1 MFDINE
7 TFYTF
12 GVHFEQK
19 EPMNKKLYLIDGH
32 ALIFKM
38 YYAFL
43 RHPMINSKGAD
54 MSILF
59 GFTKY
64 ILELIEKE
72 KPTHFAVAFDPPGGT
87 FRHEMYPEYKG
98 TRSETPQLIIDSL
111 EPLIELCTAMGF
123 PVLMIKGFE
132 ADDVIGSMAKR
143 AEKEGFD
150 TYMVTPDKDYGQ
162 LISEHI
168 FQFKPGKSGSESEII
183 DCAKVCEKY
192 GISRPEQV
200 VEILTICGDSSDNVP
215 GVKGVGE
222 VGAGKLI
229 AKFGTVENIYA
240 HIDEL
245 TPKQREAFE
254 NSKGHIQLSHEL
266 VTIKTDIP
274 LDVTEEQLRLTGEYS
289 PEVADLFEKY
299 EFGSLRKYLGNIAP
313 AVVKEEEKHLDFKG
327 ATAEQVCAAAAKD
340 GRCAIIVESDGSGIF
355 AAIKKVTVSANAEAA
370 GKTQAE
376 NSECIVAEGQPK
388 DFADILSNGDIEK
401 YGYDL
406 KLQRNLL
413 AHEGV
418 ELTGRLM
425 DIELMHYLINPE
437 KSHKIEILTRTYL
450 GVNLEEMMTGADA
463 KEEVPQTLSL
473 FDEVPEDEP
482 ESNRQAEAAATLLLG
497 EKVLEEMASLDL
509 GGLYDTMEEP
519 LMKVLSDMEQEG
531 VKVDLAQ
538 LRRYS
543 AGLAAEM
550 NAIQERVREMAEDP
564 NLNILSPIQ
573 VGNLIFEKL
582 RLDPKVKPKA
592 GARYSYPTD
601 EDTLS
606 ALADKHP
613 IVNEILEYRAVR
625 KLLSTYIDPLPTYV
639 SPATGKIHTTFN
651 QALTATGRLSSS
663 KPNLQNIPI
672 RTERGKEIRKAF
684 VPSRPD
690 GVIVSA
696 DYSQIE
702 LRIMAHLSCDMH
714 LIEAFRN
721 GQDVHAI
728 TAAKIFGISPEE
740 VTSDQRRIAKTANF
754 GIMYGISAF
763 GLSQRLH
770 IGRAEAKKIIED
782 YFANFPAISSYIED
796 TLTAARETGY
806 VETIFGRRRYLPDI
820 NSKNGTVRSLAER
833 NAINA
838 PIQGTSADIIKLA
851 MINVDRRL
859 KQEGLQSR
867 MVLQIHDELVFDAA
881 KEEVEKLCKIVREE
895 MENVTTLSVPL
906 TVECNYGNNWLEA
919 H

>member
-1 MFDINE
+1 
-7 TFYTF
+7 
-12 GVHFEQK
+12 
-19 EPMNKKLYLIDGH
+19 MNKKLYLIDGH

-111 EPLIELCTAMGF
+111 EPLTELCTAMGF

-132 ADDVIGSMAKR
+132 ADDVIGSMATR

-168 FQFKPGKSGSESEII
+168 FQYKPGKSGSESEII
-183 DCAKVCEKY
+183 DSTKICEKY

-200 VEILTICGDSSDNVP
+200 VEILTICGDASDNVP

-240 HIDEL
+240 HIEEL
-245 TPKQREAFE
+245 TPKQKEAFE
-254 NSKGHIQLSHEL
+254 NSRGHIQLSHEL

-274 LDVTEEQLRLTGEYS
+274 LDVTEEQLRLTGEYT

-299 EFGSLRKYLGNIAP
+299 EFGSLRKHLGNISPTITEESQQLDITEATP
-313 AVVKEEEKHLDFKG
+313 A
-327 ATAEQVCAAAAKD
+327 QVCRAALKT
-340 GRCAIIVESDGSGIF
+340 GRCAIITESEGPGIF
-355 AAIKKVTVSANAEAA
+355 AEIKRITVSVQAECDNAADTSQYPQKYISAA
-370 GKTQAE
+370 G
-376 NSECIVAEGQPK
+376 QPT
-388 DFADILSNGDIEK
+388 DFAEVLADANIMK

-413 AHEGV
+413 VHNGIM
-418 ELTGRLM
+418 LQGRLM

-437 KSHKIEILTRTYL
+437 KSHKIDILSRAYL
-450 GVNLEEMMTGADA
+450 NINLEDIAAGENDRQ
-463 KEEVPQTLSL
+463 PQTLSL

-482 ESNRQAEAAATLLLG
+482 SGNRLEEAAVTLMLG
-497 EKVLEEMASLDL
+497 EKVSEEMSGLGLDSL
-509 GGLYDTMEEP
+509 YNTMEEP
-519 LMKVLSDMEQEG
+519 LMKVLSDMELEG

-538 LRRYS
+538 LKRYS
-543 AGLAAEM
+543 AGLVAEM

-564 NLNILSPIQ
+564 NLNILSPLQI
-573 VGNLIFEKL
+573 GKLIFEKL
-582 RLDPKVKPKA
+582 KLDPKIKPKT
-592 GARYSYPTD
+592 GVRYSYPTD
-601 EDTLS
+601 EDTLN

-613 IVNEILEYRAVR
+613 IINEILEYRAVR

-639 SPATGKIHTTFN
+639 SRETGNIHTTFN

-714 LIEAFRN
+714 LIEAFRK

-728 TAAKIFGISPEE
+728 TAAKIFGICPEE
-740 VTSDQRRIAKTANF
+740 VTADQRRIAKTANF

-770 IGRAEAKKIIED
+770 ISRAEAKKIIED

-796 TLTAARETGY
+796 TLAAARETGY

-820 NSKNGTVRSLAER
+820 NSKNSTVRSLAER

-838 PIQGTSADIIKLA
+838 PIQGTSADIIKMA
-851 MINVDRRL
+851 MINVDKRL

-867 MVLQIHDELVFDAA
+867 MVLQIHDELVFDATR
-881 KEEVEKLCKIVREE
+881 EEVEVLCRIVKEE
-895 MENVTTLSVPL
+895 MENVTRLSVPL

>member
-1 MFDINE
+1 
-7 TFYTF
+7 
-12 GVHFEQK
+12 
-19 EPMNKKLYLIDGH
+19 MNKKLYLIDGH
-32 ALIFKM
+32 ALIFRM

-111 EPLIELCTAMGF
+111 EPLTDLCTAMGF
-123 PVLMIKGFE
+123 PVLMVKGFE

-143 AEKEGFD
+143 AENEGFD

-162 LISEHI
+162 LISDHT
-168 FQFKPGKSGSESEII
+168 FQYKPGKSGSESEII
-183 DCAKVCEKY
+183 DSEKICEKY

-200 VEILTICGDSSDNVP
+200 VEILTICGDASDNVP

-240 HIDEL
+240 HIEEL
-245 TPKQREAFE
+245 TPKQKEAFE
-254 NSKGHIQLSHEL
+254 NSRGHIQLSHEL

-274 LDVTEEQLRLTGEYS
+274 LDVTQEQLRLTGGYT

-299 EFGSLRKYLGNIAP
+299 EFGSLRKYLGNISP
-313 AVVKEEEKHLDFKG
+313 TIVQESPQLDITE
-327 ATAEQVCAAAAKD
+327 ATTDQVCKAAIKT
-340 GRCAIIVESDGSGIF
+340 GRCAVITESDGNGIF
-355 AAIKKVTVSANAEAA
+355 GDIRQMTVSTRFEAESSERTGSGKFIAAA
-370 GKTQAE
+370 GNPE
-376 NSECIVAEGQPK
+376 
-388 DFADILSNGDIEK
+388 DFAEILSDANVMK
-401 YGYDL
+401 FGYDL

-413 AHEGV
+413 LHNGIRMQ
-418 ELTGRLM
+418 GRLM
-425 DIELMHYLINPE
+425 DIELMHYIINPE
-437 KSHKIEILTRTYL
+437 KSHKIEILSRTYL
-450 GVNLEEMMTGADA
+450 NVNLEDLTDSSNDSD
-463 KEEVPQTLSL
+463 KHPQTLSL

-482 ESNRQAEAAATLLLG
+482 SGNRQTEAAVTLMIG
-497 EKVLEEMASLDL
+497 EKVSTDMSEHGLDE
-509 GGLYDTMEEP
+509 LYSTMEEP
-519 LMKVLSDMEQEG
+519 LMNVLADMEMEG
-531 VKVDLAQ
+531 VKIDLTQ
-538 LRRYS
+538 LKRYS
-543 AGLAAEM
+543 ADLFAEM
-550 NAIQERVREMAEDP
+550 NAIQERIREMAEDP
-564 NLNILSPIQ
+564 NLNILSPLQI
-573 VGNLIFEKL
+573 GKLIFEKL
-582 RLDPKVKPKA
+582 KLDPKIKPKT
-592 GARYSYPTD
+592 GVRYSYPTD

-613 IVNEILEYRAVR
+613 IINEILEYRAVR

-639 SPATGKIHTTFN
+639 SPSTGKIHTTFN

-690 GVIVSA
+690 GVVVSA

-714 LIEAFRN
+714 LIEAFRK

-770 IGRAEAKKIIED
+770 ISRAESKKIIED

-796 TLTAARETGY
+796 TLAAARETGY

-851 MINVDRRL
+851 MINVDKRL
-859 KQEGLQSR
+859 KKEGLQSR
-867 MVLQIHDELVFDAA
+867 MILQIHDELVFDAV
-881 KEEVEKLCKIVREE
+881 KDEVETLCAIVKEE